1 MVKLIEITPEW
12 VLTEI
17 PQTHYADGNG
27 NVSVDTDN
35 LTDVKWIT
43 LALQTL
49 CIPYEEKEYGD
60 DDNVFFD
67 FEFRIED
74 IKNNCPAFYK
84 NMKEMDAKN
93 KIYKQT
99 NLN

>member
-1 MVKLIEITPEW
+1 MVKFIEITTEW

-17 PQTHYADGNG
+17 PQSHYADGNG
-27 NVSVDTDN
+27 NISIDTDD
-35 LTDVKWIT
+35 LSDVKWIK
-43 LALQTL
+43 LALETL
-49 CIPYEEKEYGD
+49 CIPYEEKAYGD
-60 DDNVFFD
+60 DNILFFD

-74 IKNNCPAFYK
+74 IKDNCPALYK

-93 KIYKQT
+93 KIFKQT